1 MLLNLVKLNYV
12 RGHAPESL
20 ETTFVMQFVA
30 VAVATCTV
38 AFGDFVARQSCAT
51 KSQLEMWANA
61 QPDGRPA
68 EYR

>member
-12 RGHAPESL
+12 RGHAPES
-20 ETTFVMQFVA
+20 FVMQFVA

-51 KSQLEMWANA
+51 KSQQNRAI
-61 QPDGRPA
+61 
-68 EYR
+68 